1 MMVRGAGESEPAT
14 TPAVPVNGWAVVAGQ
29 ELRDIWLGG
38 RGPILVFIFSLLLS
52 LLTYLSA
59 TNKELNLLDQK
70 DTVVLVIKMALG
82 IGVAASVLIAADAIS
97 GERERA
103 TLETLLLTPMPPRSI
118 AMGKL
123 LATLTVWPALML
135 VAIRYAWVL
144 RTGYGLLTDAILVGL
159 VVGTLLAVAFSALG
173 IIVSVLSTSNR
184 VSLAASFFIFIVL
197 VAPSQLPGGVG
208 KGWLGDLVTRINPI
222 SAGDRFL
229 DRVVVSGHTWSQERG
244 ALTAP
249 IVCAVVAVILAF
261 LVGGHLRLQGGRSE

>member
-103 TLETLLLTPMPPRSI
+103 TLETLLL
-118 AMGKL
+118 
-123 LATLTVWPALML
+123 
-135 VAIRYAWVL
+135 
-144 RTGYGLLTDAILVGL
+144 
-159 VVGTLLAVAFSALG
+159 
-173 IIVSVLSTSNR
+173 
-184 VSLAASFFIFIVL
+184 
-197 VAPSQLPGGVG
+197 
-208 KGWLGDLVTRINPI
+208 
-222 SAGDRFL
+222 
-229 DRVVVSGHTWSQERG
+229 
-244 ALTAP
+244 
-249 IVCAVVAVILAF
+249 
-261 LVGGHLRLQGGRSE
+261 